1 MNLPA
6 LIVVLPDE
14 GGDVEA
20 PERFLL
26 LQLGPGR
33 HAAQLQLRLPP
44 QRRRRGRQGRGHGVR
59 PAAAVLCN
67 KGGLSILAIYAIY
80 AIDAIDVSTATF
92 YQLL

>member
-6 LIVVLPDE
+6 LIIVLPDE

-26 LQLGPGR
+26 GQLGPGR

-59 PAAAVLCN
+59 PAAAVLW
-67 KGGLSILAIYAIY
+67 KKEDVSMLAI
-80 AIDAIDVSTATF
+80 IDAIDVSTAT
-92 YQLL
+92 

>member
-1 MNLPA
+1 MHLPG
-6 LIVVLPDE
+6 LVVILPDE

-44 QRRRRGRQGRGHGVR
+44 QRRRGGRQGRGHGVR

-67 KGGLSILAIYAIY
+67 TGVLVYW
-80 AIDAIDVSTATF
+80 
-92 YQLL
+92 Q

>member
-1 MNLPA
+1 MNLPG
-6 LIVVLPDE
+6 LIIIFPDE

-26 LQLGPGR
+26 GQLGPGR

-44 QRRRRGRQGRGHGVR
+44 QRRRGGRQGRGHGVR

-67 KGGLSILAIYAIY
+67 KGGVSIL
-80 AIDAIDVSTATF
+80 AIDAIDVSTAT
-92 YQLL
+92 